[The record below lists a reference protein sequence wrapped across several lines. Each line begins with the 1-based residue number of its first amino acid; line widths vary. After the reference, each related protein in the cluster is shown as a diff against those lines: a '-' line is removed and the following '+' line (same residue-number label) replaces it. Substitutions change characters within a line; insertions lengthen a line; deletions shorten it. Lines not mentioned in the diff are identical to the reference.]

1 MEANAEW
8 LTWLENSAFSE
19 GMRQWM
25 WFYPLIE
32 TLHILGLAIF
42 FGSVAMFD
50 LRLLGCSRQIW
61 VTDLAQHLLPWSYLS
76 FAVVALSGFLLF
88 AMTATEI
95 GVNPVFRLKL
105 LLILAAG
112 INAGVFHLVP
122 FRSVMQWNRG
132 SKVPLAAQT
141 IAVVSLVLWVAVIVC
156 GRWIA
161 YV

>member
-1 MEANAEW
+1 MEATAEW
-8 LTWLENSAFSE
+8 LAWLENSTLSA
-19 GMRQWM
+19 GMRQWV

-32 TLHILGLAIF
+32 TLHILGLAVF
-42 FGSVAMFD
+42 FGAVAMFD

-61 VTDLAQHLLPWSYLS
+61 VTDLAQHLLPWAYLS
-76 FAVVALSGFLLF
+76 FVVVAISGFLMF

-95 GVNPVFRLKL
+95 GVNSAFQLKL
-105 LLILAAG
+105 LLILAAA
-112 INAGVFHLVP
+112 INAVVFHLVP
-122 FRSVMQWNRG
+122 FRSVLQWNRG

-141 IAVVSLVLWVAVIVC
+141 IAAVSLVLWAAVIVC